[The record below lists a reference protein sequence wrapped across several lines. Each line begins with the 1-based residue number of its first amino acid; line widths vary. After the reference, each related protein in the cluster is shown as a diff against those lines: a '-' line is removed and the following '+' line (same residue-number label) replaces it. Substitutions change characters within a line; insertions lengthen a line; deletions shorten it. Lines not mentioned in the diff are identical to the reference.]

1 MSFLRTLE
9 TARRSRLAAPLAL
22 LLGIAVLLTNEAGH
36 LRALSVIES
45 REALLEARVEVSLLL
60 REVTAAESSQRGY
73 LLTGRPEYKEPYTR
87 AAAQVDGQLAHLATL
102 YARWPDRRDDVR
114 KLDDLTR
121 RRMSEL
127 NTTIRMFEGTHSGTW
142 RDLVMS
148 DIGRETMLAIERQA
162 RDMAQVE
169 TLRIDE
175 QRRQLT
181 DTLYYSRLGIA
192 ALVVLSLAA
201 LMMYARQARRLDAER
216 GERAAALRF
225 ERDRLEQEV
234 ERRTR
239 EITQIATHLQTAR
252 EDERSRLAR
261 ELHDELGGLLTAAKL
276 DVARMRSRLS
286 ATTPEVLERMGHLVK
301 TLDDGIALKRRI
313 IEDLRPSSLNNLG
326 LKAALEILCAEFAER
341 SELVVDAEIEEL
353 PLDDSGRLT
362 VYRLVQEALTNVAKY
377 AGAKRVL
384 VTVKAQ
390 EGDAGIAEIAV
401 ADDGIGFDPGAA
413 SVTAHGLAGMRF
425 RVRSAQGELKI
436 RSRPGHGTTIQARL
450 PMRGDAGP
458 PLHDDPGA
466 MPDEGPLPATGE
478 AAPAQTLDVA
488 ANAAAASPGAH
499 RPAGA

>member
-1 MSFLRTLE
+1 
-9 TARRSRLAAPLAL
+9 
-22 LLGIAVLLTNEAGH
+22 
-36 LRALSVIES
+36 
-45 REALLEARVEVSLLL
+45 
-60 REVTAAESSQRGY
+60 
-73 LLTGRPEYKEPYTR
+73 
-87 AAAQVDGQLAHLATL
+87 
-102 YARWPDRRDDVR
+102 
-114 KLDDLTR
+114 
-121 RRMSEL
+121 
-127 NTTIRMFEGTHSGTW
+127 
-142 RDLVMS
+142 
-148 DIGRETMLAIERQA
+148 
-162 RDMAQVE
+162 MAQVE
-169 TLRIDE
+169 TVRIDE

-301 TLDDGIALKRRI
+301 TLDEGIALKRRI

-341 SELVVDAEIEEL
+341 SELVVETAIQEVALGE
-353 PLDDSGRLT
+353 SGRLT

-377 AGAKRVL
+377 AGAGRVK
-384 VTVKAQ
+384 VTVK
-390 EGDAGIAEIAV
+390 EEAGSAAITV
-401 ADDGIGFDPGAA
+401 VDDGIGFDPAAA

-425 RVRSAQGELKI
+425 RVRSALGELKI
-436 RSRPGHGTTIQARL
+436 RSKPGQGTTIQARL
-450 PMRGDAGP
+450 PMQGEEEPPADVESDAA
-458 PLHDDPGA
+458 LA
-466 MPDEGPLPATGE
+466 LAASASAATG
-478 AAPAQTLDVA
+478 ALDA
-488 ANAAAASPGAH
+488 DADPEDPS
-499 RPAGA
+499 AGARRAAGA

>member
-36 LRALSVIES
+36 HRALTVIES

-73 LLTGRPEYKEPYTR
+73 LLTGRPEYKEPYSR
-87 AAAQVDGQLAHLATL
+87 AAAQVDSQLSHIATL

-114 KLDDLTR
+114 KLDELTR

-127 NTTIRMFEGTHSGTW
+127 NTTIRMFEDSHTGTW

-169 TLRIDE
+169 TVRIDE

-181 DTLYYSRLGIA
+181 DTLHYSRLGIA

-216 GERAAALRF
+216 SERAAALRF

-276 DVARMRSRLS
+276 DVARMRSRLT
-286 ATTPEVLERMGHLVK
+286 ATTPEVHERMGHLVK

-341 SELVVDAEIEEL
+341 SELAVEAAIEEL
-353 PLDDSGRLT
+353 PLGESGSLT
-362 VYRLVQEALTNVAKY
+362 VYRLVQEALTNIAKY
-377 AGAKRVL
+377 AGAGH
-384 VTVKAQ
+384 VKVVVKPR
-390 EGDAGIAEIAV
+390 AGSAEIAV
-401 ADDGIGFDPGAA
+401 SDDGVGFDPGAA
-413 SVTAHGLAGMRF
+413 SATAHGLAGMRF

-450 PMRGDAGP
+450 PLQGEEPGAADEPGAAGDAPRDGIAAAEVAE
-458 PLHDDPGA
+458 PLDTPAHDD
-466 MPDEGPLPATGE
+466 GPA
-478 AAPAQTLDVA
+478 
-488 ANAAAASPGAH
+488 PGAH
-499 RPAGA
+499 RAAGA